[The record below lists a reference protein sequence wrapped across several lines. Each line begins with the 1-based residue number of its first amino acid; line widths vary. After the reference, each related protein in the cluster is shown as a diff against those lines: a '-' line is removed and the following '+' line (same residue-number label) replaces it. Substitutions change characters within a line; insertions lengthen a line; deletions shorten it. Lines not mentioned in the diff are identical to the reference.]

1 MKDRNQILNALR
13 KGDVIVEFTKVNGDY
28 RKMTCTLKEGVLPPA
43 TKDDSVT
50 QKKVRE
56 VNPEVCVVYDVN
68 AKGWRSFRW
77 DSVID
82 ANEENLKEK
91 E

>member
-1 MKDRNQILNALR
+1 MITDNKKAEIKQQLR
-13 KGDVIVEFTKVNGDY
+13 EGEVVVEFTKVNGDY
-28 RKMTCTLKEGVLPPA
+28 RKMTCTLQEGVVPEA
-43 TKDDSVT
+43 TKTDTLS

-56 VNPEVCVVYDVN
+56 VSPEVCVVYDVN

-82 ANEENLKEK
+82 AKPDCPF
-91 E
+91 

>member
-1 MKDRNQILNALR
+1 MKERDEILDALH

-28 RKMTCTLKEGVLPPA
+28 RKMICTLNESVVPKAEKEDPL
-43 TKDDSVT
+43 S
-50 QKKVRE
+50 QKKVRA

-82 ANEENLKEK
+82 ANPDLPF
-91 E
+91 

>member
-1 MKDRNQILNALR
+1 MKERDEILDALH

-28 RKMTCTLKEGVLPPA
+28 RKMICTLNESVVPKAEKEDPL
-43 TKDDSVT
+43 S
-50 QKKVRE
+50 QKKVRA
-56 VNPEVCVVYDVN
+56 VSPEVCVVYDVN

-82 ANEENLKEK
+82 ANPDIPF
-91 E
+91 

>member
-1 MKDRNQILNALR
+1 MKERNEILNALR
-13 KGDVIVEFTKVNGDY
+13 NGDVVVEFTKVNGDY
-28 RKMTCTLKEGVLPPA
+28 RKMTCTLHESVVPAA

-77 DSVID
+77 DSVIN
-82 ANEENLKEK
+82 AEVSELF
-91 E
+91 